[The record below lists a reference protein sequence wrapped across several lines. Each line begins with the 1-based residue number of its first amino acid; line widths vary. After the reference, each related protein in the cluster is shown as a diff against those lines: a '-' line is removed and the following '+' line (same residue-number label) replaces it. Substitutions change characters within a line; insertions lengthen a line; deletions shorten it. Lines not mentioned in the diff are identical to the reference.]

1 MVMEIP
7 LVLLD
12 TIFNARQQLGI
23 AVALRRWGGKILPD
37 SMIR

>member
-12 TIFNARQQLGI
+12 TIFNALADCGI
-23 AVALRRWGGKILPD
+23 AGGGVGGKILPD